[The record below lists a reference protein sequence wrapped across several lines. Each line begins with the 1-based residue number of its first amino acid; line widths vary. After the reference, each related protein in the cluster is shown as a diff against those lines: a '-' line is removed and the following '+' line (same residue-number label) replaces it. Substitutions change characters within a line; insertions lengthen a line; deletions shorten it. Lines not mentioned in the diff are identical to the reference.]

1 MKKIFILLSLL
12 NVGMT
17 TNNSI
22 TDKPRREFYTH
33 SKPKAVSFSGDGNL
47 IAASFEGSMEVYH
60 TRMGLRLKRF
70 STENLITDIA
80 ASPNE
85 PNIVACADK
94 SNTIVFW
101 DIEKGEIQKK
111 ISLKEAIKSIEY
123 QKDGREILVN
133 TGKNVSFYEVLSA
146 KKVQSIKTANA
157 ILMTYNQSSQ
167 LLATSHP
174 DNTIIIWN
182 LATNKKLFVLNKH
195 KAKVTQITINKAGNQ
210 LISSSVDKTI
220 RVWDLKS
227 GQETKKITYDSAFN
241 CVVYD
246 LNENHLISASDDKKT
261 IVWDIAAETPTI
273 LNQYEGQ
280 SEATFVGRHPK
291 EQILLSGYND
301 TVLQTWLMK

>member
-1 MKKIFILLSLL
+1 MKKIIVLLSLL

-17 TNNSI
+17 T
-22 TDKPRREFYTH
+22 DKPRREFYTS
-33 SKPKAVSFSGDGNL
+33 SKPKAVSFSTDGSL

-60 TRMGLRLKRF
+60 TRMGLRLKSF
-70 STENLITDIA
+70 STENLITDID

-94 SNTIVFW
+94 SNSVVFW
-101 DIEKGEIQKK
+101 NIEKGEIQKK
-111 ISLKEAIKSIEY
+111 ITLKDAIKSIEY

-133 TGKNVSFYEVLSA
+133 TGKNVSFYEVLSG
-146 KKVQSIKTANA
+146 KKMQTFKTTNA
-157 ILMTYNQSSQ
+157 VLMTYNQPSQ
-167 LLATSHP
+167 ILATSHP
-174 DNTIIIWN
+174 DNTITVWN

-195 KAKVTQITINKAGNQ
+195 KGKITQIAINKDGSQ

-220 RVWDLKS
+220 RVWDLKT
-227 GQETKKITYDSAFN
+227 GQETKKIVYDSAFN

-246 LNENHLISASDDKKT
+246 LNENHIISASDDKKT

-280 SEATFVGRHPK
+280 SEAIFVSRHPK